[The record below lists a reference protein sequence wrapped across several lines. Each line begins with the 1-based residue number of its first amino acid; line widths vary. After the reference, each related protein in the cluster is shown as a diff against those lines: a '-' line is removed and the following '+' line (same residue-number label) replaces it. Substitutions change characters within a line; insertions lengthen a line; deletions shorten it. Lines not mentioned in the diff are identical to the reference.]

1 MFSLIGMKENNN
13 SISSKQ
19 HQAEINKNETKNW
32 HEFAAGGSAAVVNI
46 CTTFPLYKTM
56 LRQQI
61 DGISMLKA
69 FRQLKNEGLFKLYRG
84 VGPPL
89 IQKAVSCSIM
99 FGSYHSIQKTL
110 IERYPR
116 TNEHGLKIVAAMV
129 AGSFESL
136 MTPFER
142 VQTLLAISEHKDYAK
157 VHNTVHAFL
166 KIRKHH
172 NFKEYYRGFTAI
184 LLRNG
189 PSTALFFMLREP
201 IKDLF
206 PATDSGLTNVAEDFV
221 SGAVLGASISTLA
234 YPLNVVKSNMQ
245 KRLGD
250 EYKSILFTF
259 KKVYNA
265 RGRSMRRIYFGVSLN
280 FSRAL
285 VSWGIIN
292 AAYEIF
298 IKLLRDVDI

>member
-1 MFSLIGMKENNN
+1 MPNNKIGSHPNRDEYCRNG
-13 SISSKQ
+13 
-19 HQAEINKNETKNW
+19 EKNW
-32 HEFAAGGSAAVVNI
+32 HEFAAGGSAAIVNI
-46 CTTFPLYKTM
+46 MTTFPLYKTM

-61 DGISMLKA
+61 DGIGMLCA
-69 FRQLKNEGLFKLYRG
+69 FRQVKNEGVFNLYRG

-110 IERYPR
+110 IEKYPR
-116 TNEHGLKIVAAMV
+116 TNETSLKILAAMV

-166 KIRKHH
+166 KIKKHH
-172 NFKEYYRGFTAI
+172 NFKEYYRGFTAV

-189 PSTALFFMLREP
+189 PSTALFFLLREP
-201 IKDLF
+201 IKGLF
-206 PATDSGLTNVAEDFV
+206 PSSDSGLTNVAEDFV

-245 KRLGD
+245 KRLGN

-259 KKVYNA
+259 KEVYNK

-298 IKLLRDVDI
+298 IKLLRDVDS

>member
-1 MFSLIGMKENNN
+1 MLENKEKGE
-13 SISSKQ
+13 SKNTLQ
-19 HQAEINKNETKNW
+19 TNTTIKHDTKGW
-32 HEFAAGGSAAVVNI
+32 HEFAAGGCAAVVNI
-46 CTTFPLYKTM
+46 MVTFPVYKTM

-61 DGISMLKA
+61 DGITMLKA
-69 FRQLKNEGLFKLYRG
+69 VTQIKHEGLFKLYRG

-89 IQKAVSCSIM
+89 MQKGISCSIM
-99 FGSYHSIQKTL
+99 FGSYHSIQKKLVET
-110 IERYPR
+110 YPR
-116 TNEHGLKIVAAMV
+116 TNETFLKIVAAMT

-142 VQTLLAISEHKDYAK
+142 VQTLLAISEHKDYVK

-166 KIRKHH
+166 KIKKHH

-189 PSTALFFMLREP
+189 PSTALFFLLREP
-201 IKDLF
+201 IKDLL
-206 PATDSGLTNVAEDFV
+206 PTAESGLTNVAEDFV

-245 KRLGD
+245 KRLGE
-250 EYKSILFTF
+250 EYRGIMYTF
-259 KKVYNA
+259 REVYNQ
-265 RGRSMRRIYFGVSLN
+265 RERSIRRIYFGVSLN

-285 VSWGIIN
+285 ISWGIIN
-292 AAYEIF
+292 ATYEIF
-298 IKLLRDVDI
+298 IKFLNEVDP